1 MAAERLGDLAGR
13 RVLIMGAGDM
23 AEGMATALQGAGV
36 ADVLV
41 ANRTWR
47 KARTLADRIGGQ
59 AVRLS
64 DLSLALLEVDLLLTS
79 TGATVPVVEHD
90 DFAPVMVERAG
101 RPLLIVD
108 IAVPRDVDPSVRHL
122 DGVTLLDIND
132 LRRFAQVGIERR
144 SHELA
149 AVEAI
154 LAEELERFRSAESA
168 RGAAP
173 VVAAM
178 RSWADEVRAG
188 ELARFEAKLDGLDER
203 QREAV
208 EALTRGLVA
217 KLLHKPT
224 VTLKDTAGSATGRR
238 LADATRQLFDLDDP
252 A

>member
-1 MAAERLGDLAGR
+1 
-13 RVLIMGAGDM
+13 MGAGDM

-36 ADVLV
+36 ADVFV

-90 DFAPVMVERAG
+90 DFAPVMAERSG

-108 IAVPRDVDPSVRHL
+108 IAVPRDVDPTVREIP
-122 DGVTLLDIND
+122 GVTLLDIND
-132 LRRFAQVGIERR
+132 LRRFAQAGIERR

-154 LAEELERFRSAESA
+154 LDEELERFRSAESA

-173 VVAAM
+173 VIRAL
-178 RSWADEVRAG
+178 RGWAEDVREA
-188 ELARFEAKLDGLDER
+188 ELARFDAKLEGLDDR

-217 KLLHKPT
+217 KLLHQPT
-224 VTLKDTAGSATGRR
+224 VTLKDTAGSTTGGR
-238 LADATRQLFDLDDP
+238 LTDATRQLFDLDDP